1 VGSTS
6 TGWKV
11 ESVGSTSTGWKVE
24 SVGSTHTGWNIESV
38 ESKVLTN
45 SSTRRLE
52 KYNQKKVKTGR

>member
-1 VGSTS
+1 VESKCWKVESVGNTSTGWKVELVGSTS

-11 ESVGSTSTGWKVE
+11 ES
-24 SVGSTHTGWNIESV
+24 I

-52 KYNQKKVKTGR
+52 IYNQKKVKT